1 MLGVVG
7 YSKQTKGY
15 AVVSVSVLC
24 GITEKVKI
32 PMYARLGEKNPTN
45 VLLGVLYLPV
55 RCSSL

>member
-32 PMYARLGEKNPTN
+32 PMYARLGEKKSHKCPA
-45 VLLGVLYLPV
+45 
-55 RCSSL
+55 RCSIFASAL